1 MDASSYWAKTL
12 PCETAIEAGLRFGD
26 IGTHTSRT
34 IMLRELTDL
43 LAELPVDAAREEY
56 PTVVINENLLG
67 KPTTATRKLTYQ
79 RLSELYGL
87 DVKIPIFRILRRLWE
102 LDEKGRPLLAV
113 LCALGRDPLL
123 RATAP
128 TVLSLGVGEEL
139 VRQVYLGNIKQAT
152 GERFNDSTLD
162 AVARN
167 SGSSWSQ
174 SGHLEGRVRK
184 IRKTVEPTPYT
195 VAYALWI
202 GSQFLLTGEELFK
215 TPWVK
220 VLDRDQHELHELTLR
235 AKQLRLVDANIGG
248 GIIEINPS
256 CIDLVTGVT

>member
-1 MDASSYWAKTL
+1 MDRSSFWIKTS
-12 PCETAIEAGLRFGD
+12 PCETAVEAGLRFGD

-34 IMLRELTDL
+34 IMLKELTEL
-43 LAELPVDAAREEY
+43 FALLPVDAAREEY
-56 PTVVINENLLG
+56 ATVVVNENLLG

-87 DVKIPIFRILRRLWE
+87 DVKIPIFRILRRLWK
-102 LDEKGRPLLAV
+102 LDEKGKPLLAV

-123 RATAP
+123 RATAS
-128 TVLSLGVGEEL
+128 TVLSLGIGEEL
-139 VRQVYLGNIKQAT
+139 VRQVYLGDIKQAT

-167 SGSSWSQ
+167 SGSSWTQ

-184 IRKTVEPTPYT
+184 IRKTVEPTPYS
-195 VAYALWI
+195 AALALWL
-202 GSQFLLTGEELFK
+202 GSLFSLTGEELFK

-220 VLDRDQHELHELTLR
+220 VLDSNQHELQDLTLR

-256 CIDLVTGVT
+256 CIDLKWR